1 MLFQRVSRTAAE
13 TAFIVVQNVSGSTAA
28 ANDAVV
34 FDVGASVDGVRV
46 TQASAADLSAFA
58 GVANADIAN
67 NAFGL
72 VQAYGYRASV
82 NVYNSSTASFAAGA
96 TLGTFA
102 AVWGLQPATTG
113 TTTQGFGFLCETV
126 ASSAGAYT
134 TFAKGF
140 IRAL

>member
-1 MLFQRVSRTAAE
+1 MLFKRISRSSPE
-13 TAFIVVQNVSGSTAA
+13 VVYLVVKNVSGSTVA
-28 ANDAVV
+28 ANDSVV
-34 FDVGASVDGVRV
+34 FDVSATVDGVGV
-46 TQASAADLSAFA
+46 TQVSAADLSAFA
-58 GVANADIAN
+58 GIADADIAN
-67 NAFGL
+67 NAYGL

-102 AVWGLQPATTG
+102 AQWGLQPAATG

-134 TFAKGF
+134 TFAKAF